1 MTKINLTYT
10 QGGSYQESQG
20 PYCPLKHSAVNIFIL
35 RKKERRV
42 CVYSILWAHRIRSTL
57 AKSKVEAKQ
66 WQQENPLL
74 RTDMCV

>member
-20 PYCPLKHSAVNIFIL
+20 PNCPLKHSVVNIFIL

-42 CVYSILWAHRIRSTL
+42 CVYSILWAHPIHSTL

-66 WQQENPLL
+66 WQQKNPWL

>member
-10 QGGSYQESQG
+10 QERSYQESQG

-42 CVYSILWAHRIRSTL
+42 CVYSILWTLCIHSTL
-57 AKSKVEAKQ
+57 AKGKVEAKQ
-66 WQQENPLL
+66 LQQKNA
-74 RTDMCV
+74 RFKD